1 MDLGLTKTGAAIE
14 HSFVSGY
21 AGASEAI
28 DEAAIC
34 DDIQRLANAIG
45 MANGK
50 QDHFDLGHAVN
61 VDYEFVK
68 DAVGK
73 SSNGGRLKTRKQ
85 ERHLMHSFP
94 TTPDTADSP
103 NRRKWAML
111 SSEEGCHDRHG
122 NSQYH
127 RGVEIPSLPLV
138 MSALWAT

>member
-1 MDLGLTKTGAAIE
+1 MPTVVFGPGLGIEGPGGNFAATIRADAATFQETICHCPFYPIMDFGLTKTGAAIK

-50 QDHFDLGHAVN
+50 QDHFNLGQAEN

-73 SSNGGRLKTRKQ
+73 SGNGGRLKTRKQ
-85 ERHLMHSFP
+85 ERHLM
-94 TTPDTADSP
+94 
-103 NRRKWAML
+103 
-111 SSEEGCHDRHG
+111 
-122 NSQYH
+122 
-127 RGVEIPSLPLV
+127 
-138 MSALWAT
+138 